1 MDKESKIR
9 VLYVDDEENNLIS
22 FKATF
27 RKHYKVFTALN
38 GIDALKILNEEKIH
52 VIITDQRMPEMTG
65 VEFLKEVLKFNEESI
80 RVLLTGY
87 ADIDALSSAVNECQI
102 YHYLKKPWDEE
113 ELHRI
118 IENGYQLYL
127 KNEINEKLSKKLE
140 DSYEQIALLK
150 KENRSKE

>member
-1 MDKESKIR
+1 MSVEKQIR
-9 VLYVDDEENNLIS
+9 VLYVDDEAHNLTS

-27 RKHYKVFTALN
+27 RRHYKVFTALN
-38 GIDALKILNEEKIH
+38 GIEALRTLHQEEIH

-87 ADIDALSSAVNECQI
+87 ADIDALTSAVNEGQI

-113 ELHRI
+113 ELHKI
-118 IENGYQLYL
+118 INEGYQIFL
-127 KNEINEKLSKKLE
+127 KNKTKEELNEKLKA
-140 DSYEQIALLK
+140 SYEEIERLK
-150 KENRSKE
+150 KNKPS